1 MKNKYTMRY
10 VVCLFLISILCFSFI
25 GKDYRLKEVN
35 KKEVYNVQTNS
46 GGMWYELSEDG
57 NNISVECDNGTGVLI
72 KSLPVNMI
80 TIYDSLE
87 PHVEI
92 TYTKNIR
99 PNIVNCILHPI
110 KVYKGEYRYHI
121 SDVKLY
127 LPDKG
132 KAPDWQRAI
141 DNLFNKGKSR

>member
-57 NNISVECDNGTGVLI
+57 NSISVECDNGTGVLI
-72 KSLPVNMI
+72 RSLPVNMI